1 VSHNK
6 TTQALLPLLLLVGAG
21 AAAQDAPTIDSDA
34 LAGLEAR
41 SLGPGTMSGRVAAV
55 DAVQGDRLTIY
66 VGAASGGVWK
76 SVDGGLRFKPIFD
89 KYTQSIGAIAI
100 DRKNPKTV
108 WVGTGESWLRNS
120 VSVGDG
126 VYRTTDGGETW
137 QSMGLP
143 ESEHIPRIL
152 IDPKDSST
160 IFVCALGHVFSSNP
174 ERGVYRSQDAGKT
187 WKQVL
192 TVNDETGCGD
202 LAIDPQDGKT
212 LYAGMWRVRRKP
224 YFFESGGAGDGL
236 FRSTDGGDHWA
247 PAQAGF
253 PSAPLGRIA
262 LAVAPSDP
270 SVVYATVEAKDATA
284 LYRSSDRGEHWTK
297 VASSRA
303 VTGRPFYFSRLAI
316 DPKDPNRVYKMGF
329 SASISEDGGKTF
341 SGMGTGG
348 GLGGAYHGDT
358 HDIWIDPTH
367 PDDLILTT
375 DGGVY
380 FSYDRGTHWRF
391 AGSLPV
397 GQFYHVSYDM
407 ASPYNVY
414 GGLQDN
420 STWYGP
426 SQHPNGVGN
435 NRWQAGLPC
444 DGFWTF
450 PDPKDPDIWYAECQ
464 GGGIA
469 RLRKS
474 TLEIKDIQPTPGAG
488 EAKYRFNWNSPM
500 ALSPHDPAVLY
511 YGSQFLFRSRNRGD
525 SWEVLSKDLT
535 TNDPQKQR
543 QHDSGG
549 LTLDDSTAENH
560 CTITTIAE
568 SPKSADILWVGTDDG
583 NVQVTRDGGKAWTN
597 VVSTMPGLPKYDLKD
612 KALPAFPW
620 VSSVEAGHFAEGTA
634 YVSLDGHYSGDL
646 KTYVYRT
653 TDFGAT
659 WTSLATP
666 AVKGYAHVIREDLEN
681 PNLLFLGTEQGL
693 YMSFDGGK
701 NWAQFTGHFPNVAV
715 RDVVVHPRDRDL
727 LIATHGRGIYILDD
741 LTPLRKLS
749 AETLSADATL
759 LPARPQ
765 EMPIPAFDFSAN
777 GDADFIGDSPEEA
790 AYITYYLKKRHIV
803 GDLKLEIYDSEG
815 KLLTTLPGGKRR
827 GLNRVAWPMRLPP
840 PKLPPATQAV
850 FLAGLGPRALPG
862 TYQLK
867 LVKGKDT
874 YTSSVELV
882 TDRRSS
888 YTPDERSR
896 QHATS
901 LKLYALLERLTIVVD
916 SITDARDQARSRLD
930 GLKGADSVRASVQ
943 KLASDMEALRVSLV
957 SVKEGEVVSGEDKLR
972 ENLADLYG
980 SVNFNE
986 GPPTESQLRRMDVLG
1001 KELDAA
1007 AAKFKGLLDKELAP
1021 ANQGLKAKTLAPI
1034 VPLTEEE
1041 WRKRQS
1047 KA

>member
-1 VSHNK
+1 MR
-6 TTQALLPLLLLVGAG
+6 TPRALLPLLLLVGAG

-55 DAVQGDRLTIY
+55 DAVLGDRLTIY

-76 SVDGGLRFKPIFD
+76 SVDGGLRFKSVFD

-100 DRKNPKTV
+100 DRKDPKTI

-126 VYRTTDGGETW
+126 VYKSTDGGESW
-137 QSMGLP
+137 QQMGLP
-143 ESEHIPRIL
+143 QSEHIPRIV
-152 IDPKDSST
+152 IDPKESAT
-160 IFVCALGHVFSSNP
+160 VFVCALGHAFSSNP
-174 ERGVYRSQDAGKT
+174 ERGVYRSKDAGKT
-187 WKQVL
+187 WDRVL
-192 TVNDETGCGD
+192 FVNEDTGCGD
-202 LAIDPQDGKT
+202 LAIDPSDGKT

-224 YFFESGGAGDGL
+224 YFFESGGTGDGL
-236 FRSTDGGDHWA
+236 FRSTDGGTTWTRAETGLA
-247 PAQAGF
+247 P
-253 PSAPLGRIA
+253 APLGRIA

-270 SVVYATVEAKDATA
+270 SILYATVEAKDATA
-284 LYRSSDRGEHWTK
+284 LYRSSDRADHWTK
-297 VASSRA
+297 IASSRA

-316 DPKDPNRVYKMGF
+316 DPKDPNRIYKMGF

-358 HDIWIDPTH
+358 HDLWINPTRT
-367 PDDLILTT
+367 DDLILTT

-380 FSYDRGTHWRF
+380 FSHDRGNHWRF

-426 SQHPNGVGN
+426 SQHPNGIGN
-435 NRWQAGLPC
+435 NRWEAGLPC
-444 DGFWTF
+444 DGFWSF
-450 PDPKDPDIWYAECQ
+450 PDPKDNDIWYAECQ

-474 TLEIKDIQPTPGAG
+474 TLEIKDIQPTPGAA
-488 EAKYRFNWNSPM
+488 EAKYRFNWSTPM

-511 YGSQFLFRSRNRGD
+511 LGSQFLFRSRNRGD

-535 TNDPQKQR
+535 TNDPQKQK
-543 QHDSGG
+543 QHESGG
-549 LTLDDSTAENH
+549 LTPDDSTAENH

-568 SPKSADILWVGTDDG
+568 SPKNADVLWVGTDDG
-583 NVQVTRDGGKAWTN
+583 NIQVTRNGGKAWAN
-597 VVSTMPGLPKYDLKD
+597 VVQNLPGLPKYDLKD
-612 KALPAFPW
+612 KALPAYPW

-634 YVSLDGHYSGDL
+634 YVSLDGHYSGDM

-653 TDFGAT
+653 TDFGVS
-659 WTSLATP
+659 WTSLETP
-666 AVKGYAHVIREDLEN
+666 AVKGYAHVIREDTEN

-701 NWAQFTGHFPNVAV
+701 NWAQFTGHFPSVAV
-715 RDVVVHPRDRDL
+715 RDVMIHPREHDL

-741 LTPLRKLS
+741 LTPLRKLTP
-749 AETLSADATL
+749 ETLTADATL
-759 LPARPQ
+759 LPSRPQ
-765 EMPIPAFDFSAN
+765 EMPIPAFDFTAN

-840 PKLPPATQAV
+840 PKLPPATQPV
-850 FLAGLGPRALPG
+850 FLAGFGPRALPG
-862 TYQLK
+862 TYQVK

-874 YTSSVELV
+874 YQGTLELV
-882 TDRRSS
+882 SDRRSS
-888 YTPDERSR
+888 YTPEERAR

-901 LKLYALLERLTIVVD
+901 LKLYGLLEHLTIVVD
-916 SITDARDQARSRLD
+916 SITDARDQARARAQD
-930 GLKGADSVRASVQ
+930 LKGADALRTSVQ
-943 KLASDMEALRVSLV
+943 KLGSDLEALRQSLV

-972 ENLADLYG
+972 ENIADLYG
-980 SVNFNE
+980 SENFNE
-986 GPPTESQLRRMDVLG
+986 GPPTESQLRRMDVLS
-1001 KELDAA
+1001 KELDSA
-1007 AAKFKGLLDKELAP
+1007 AAKFKGILDRELP
-1021 ANQGLKAKTLAPI
+1021 AVNTGLKSKTLTPI

-1041 WRKRQS
+1041 WRKRQG